1 MINKQG
7 QYILQPYYEDLTF
20 LNDTLL
26 IAKSHGNYGLL
37 NVRGDTLLNFVY
49 ISIEPIDDKIVKIQ
63 EGDSVF
69 YYDILNNK
77 LLRKEEEE

>member
-1 MINKQG
+1 MV
-7 QYILQPYYEDLTF
+7 F
-20 LNDTLL
+20 V
-26 IAKSHGNYGLL
+26 
-37 NVRGDTLLNFVY
+37 NVSGDTLLNFVY
-49 ISIEPIDDKIVKIQ
+49 ISIEPIDDKIVKIE